1 MTAKSGV
8 LKLTDML
15 KQNREDERKHL
26 LRQFSAHLTS
36 LAIEI
41 LHQKI
46 TYQTAY
52 QHVMTVSDHFEHR
65 AENLHHV

>member
-1 MTAKSGV
+1 MTAQFGV

-36 LAIEI
+36 LAYQI
-41 LHQKI
+41 LHQKMS
-46 TYQTAY
+46 YHTAY
-52 QHVMTVSDHFEHR
+52 QHVVEISHHFELR

>member
-1 MTAKSGV
+1 MTAQSGV
-8 LKLTDML
+8 LRLTDTL

-26 LRQFSAHLTS
+26 LMQFSGHLTS
-36 LAIEI
+36 LAYQI
-41 LHQKI
+41 LHQKMS
-46 TYQTAY
+46 YQTAY